1 MRILVTGATGVIGR
15 RVVPLLLREGHEVT
29 AVARSMTKA
38 SALAGL
44 GARPVHLD
52 LFDRKALD
60 RVVPGHEI
68 IINLATHMPS
78 SSARMLIPSS
88 WRENDRIRREGS
100 AGLVDAA
107 LAAGVRRFVQE
118 SFAPAYP
125 DRGANWIH
133 EDTALAP
140 ARYNMSLMDAER
152 SAARFASNGG
162 TGIVVRFAAFYGPDA
177 FHTRDMIKLVRMGWA
192 PLPGAPDAYISS
204 VSHDD
209 AATAT
214 VATLRAPSGTY
225 NVVDDEPVVRREYFD
240 ALAAALKVQPPRLPP
255 AWLKHLFGSAGEL
268 LARSQRISSE
278 KLENATGWT
287 PRYRSVREGWS
298 ALVES
303 LDEAPTDVP
312 A

>member
-1 MRILVTGATGVIGR
+1 MRILVTGATGVIGC

-29 AVARSMTKA
+29 AIARSMTKA

-88 WRENDRIRREGS
+88 WRENDRIRRDGS
-100 AGLVDAA
+100 ARLVDAA
-107 LAAGVRRFVQE
+107 LAGGVRRFVQE

-125 DRGANWIH
+125 DCGANWIH
-133 EDTALAP
+133 EDTPLAP
-140 ARYNMSLMDAER
+140 VRYNMTLLDCER
-152 SAARFASNGG
+152 SAGRFAANGG
-162 TGIVVRFAAFYGPDA
+162 VGIVLRFAAFYGPDA
-177 FHTRDMIKLVRMGWA
+177 FHTRDMIKLVRKGWA
-192 PLPGAPDAYISS
+192 PLPGAADAYISS

-214 VATLRAPSGTY
+214 VSALRAPSGVY
-225 NVVDDEPVVRREYFD
+225 NVVDDEPVVRREYFA
-240 ALAAALKVQPPRLPP
+240 ALARALNVPPPRLPA
-255 AWLKHLFGSAGEL
+255 AWMKHLFGSAGDL
-268 LARSQRISSE
+268 LARSQRISND
-278 KLENATGWT
+278 KLRNATGWA
-287 PRYRSVREGWS
+287 PRYGSVREGWRPL
-298 ALVES
+298 AES
-303 LDEAPTDVP
+303 LNETSMNVP